1 MLWNNR
7 LYVGE
12 KAEPHKKKIV
22 KNIKNNKVQ
31 LGIYVLA
38 LPANEENV
46 MDIYPAQVLLQEHF
60 KKSNQL
66 IVGVAKG
73 RDEAMELMM
82 QIITDSINETGS
94 YRVRDLVEKYS

>member
-12 KAEPHKKKIV
+12 KAAPHKKTIVNKIK
-22 KNIKNNKVQ
+22 KNKAQ
-31 LGIYVLA
+31 LGVYVLA
-38 LPANEENV
+38 LPVNADNV

-66 IVGVAKG
+66 IIGIAKG
-73 RDEAMELMM
+73 RDEALELMM
-82 QIITDSINETGS
+82 QMIVDSIDETGS
-94 YRVRDLVEKYS
+94 YKVASLIEKYR